1 MGASGVGSSQEG
13 TDPKACPGSFL
24 VGLYPVERK
33 TLNQGLHVQ
42 HPTATRDTCSR
53 DQGKRGFQSTEWRCV
68 WGGLRSQGGVPL
80 TGNPTGTLCVKA
92 LSGNIFGK
100 ISGAENKAKQWS
112 RIGQNLVGAAQ
123 QLREQSPP
131 DLLCTRMGTPP

>member
-1 MGASGVGSSQEG
+1 MYNTRLQPVTPAPGTRARGAFRAQNGGVSG
-13 TDPKACPGSFL
+13 
-24 VGLYPVERK
+24 
-33 TLNQGLHVQ
+33 
-42 HPTATRDTCSR
+42 
-53 DQGKRGFQSTEWRCV
+53 
-68 WGGLRSQGGVPL
+68 GGLRSQGGVPL